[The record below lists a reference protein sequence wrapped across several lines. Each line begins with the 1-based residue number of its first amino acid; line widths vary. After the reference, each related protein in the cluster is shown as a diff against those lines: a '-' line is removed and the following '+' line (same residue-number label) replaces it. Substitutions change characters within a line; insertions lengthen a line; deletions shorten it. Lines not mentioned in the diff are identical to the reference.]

1 MKLSSHH
8 LNPETPPRPV
18 PGNAAASSGRVAWSC
33 PPPPP
38 PWLSRWATWW
48 WWRWVPVPK
57 ICINQ
62 TIYQARL
69 PIQSN
74 DLSIQNF
81 IVHSNIPNSPTIV
94 FQITKTNQTLPPLCH
109 DFKLMKTV
117 SSFFPFMPKFMGQFS
132 DAETLAELSR
142 KLSRNSP
149 SHVQG

>member
-18 PGNAAASSGRVAWSC
+18 PGNPAASLGRVAWSWPPRPT
-33 PPPPP
+33 PPP
-38 PWLSRWATWW
+38 RGATWW

-57 ICINQ
+57 ICFNQ

-81 IVHSNIPNSPTIV
+81 IVHRNIPNSPTRV

-117 SSFFPFMPKFMGQFS
+117 SSFFPFMPKSMGKFS
-132 DAETLAELSR
+132 DAELS
-142 KLSRNSP
+142 
-149 SHVQG
+149 